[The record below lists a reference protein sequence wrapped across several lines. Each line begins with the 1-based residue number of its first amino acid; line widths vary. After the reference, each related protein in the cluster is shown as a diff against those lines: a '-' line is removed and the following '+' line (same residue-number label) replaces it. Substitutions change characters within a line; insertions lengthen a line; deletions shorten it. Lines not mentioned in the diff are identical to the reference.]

1 MILYLLLLI
10 NIVTANN
17 CIKIG
22 ELADNIIYA
31 CPIQILNKPVNN
43 TVNQPLNKT
52 VDKPLNKTFN
62 KTLNKTLNETFNK
75 PLNKPLN

>member
-31 CPIQILNKPVNN
+31 CPIQLLN
-43 TVNQPLNKT
+43 QIMHSLI
-52 VDKPLNKTFN
+52 DQSIH
-62 KTLNKTLNETFNK
+62 
-75 PLNKPLN
+75 

>member
-31 CPIQILNKPVNN
+31 CPIQIR
-43 TVNQPLNKT
+43 NQPLNET
-52 VDKPLNKTFN
+52 V
-62 KTLNKTLNETFNK
+62 NK
-75 PLNKPLN
+75 PVIKH